1 MNWISIILFIM
12 VVGGISFMPICNQEK
27 LKRVVQMVILWEEI
41 ALLDLQLPLII
52 MTNLSTEQIVGQN
65 GQSYAQGMEVMAWE
79 VTAAVAVVLLA
90 WVFLPKYLKYGVNT
104 ISEFWNYVMIH
115 LLNVLSPFYLS
126 LPMSYLSCL

>member
-1 MNWISIILFIM
+1 
-12 VVGGISFMPICNQEK
+12 
-27 LKRVVQMVILWEEI
+27 
-41 ALLDLQLPLII
+41 
-52 MTNLSTEQIVGQN
+52 
-65 GQSYAQGMEVMAWE
+65 MAWE